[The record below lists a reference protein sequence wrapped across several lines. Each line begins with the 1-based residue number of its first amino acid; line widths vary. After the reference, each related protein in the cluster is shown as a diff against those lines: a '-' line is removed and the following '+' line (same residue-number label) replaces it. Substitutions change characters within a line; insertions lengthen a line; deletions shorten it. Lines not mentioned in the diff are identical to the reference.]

1 MGQKESKLSSK
12 HRRER
17 TKNTK
22 EIQSTNRA
30 EQEKQNPSPSLTDTR
45 HNAQNDPQT
54 ASQTAESSASSPVE
68 RRPSIKENPPQQ
80 KKEVSTGKSGLEA
93 YFQKY
98 KDPTEDAIL
107 AEGVENFCDDLGV
120 SPTDFVVLVLAW
132 KFQASEMCRFT
143 REEFMNGCQK
153 LKAIDA
159 KGLRKRFPDL
169 IKETNESDKSFKELY
184 QFTFTFGLD
193 HGSGQR
199 ALPTEMAVQ
208 LWDLLFTH
216 KKHSTLFSRWLD
228 FLQNTDIKTITR
240 DTWNMFLPFLQ
251 TMNDS
256 LDNYDDLEAWPT
268 LFDDFVEYE
277 TERHAVN

>member
-12 HRRER
+12 HRKEG

-22 EIQSTNRA
+22 EVQSTNRE
-30 EQEKQNPSPSLTDTR
+30 EQEKQHPSPSLTDTR

-54 ASQTAESSASSPVE
+54 ADSSASPLK
-68 RRPSIKENPPQQ
+68 RRPSVKQNPPQQ
-80 KKEVSTGKSGLEA
+80 KEVSTGKPGLEA

-98 KDPTEDAIL
+98 KDPAEDAIL
-107 AEGVENFCDDLGV
+107 AEGVESFCEDLGV

-159 KGLRKRFPDL
+159 KGLKKRFPDL

-199 ALPTEMAVQ
+199 SLPTEMAVQ

-216 KKHSTLFSRWLD
+216 KKHSLFSRWLD
-228 FLQNTDIKTITR
+228 FLQSTDVKTITR

-277 TERHAVN
+277 TERQAVN